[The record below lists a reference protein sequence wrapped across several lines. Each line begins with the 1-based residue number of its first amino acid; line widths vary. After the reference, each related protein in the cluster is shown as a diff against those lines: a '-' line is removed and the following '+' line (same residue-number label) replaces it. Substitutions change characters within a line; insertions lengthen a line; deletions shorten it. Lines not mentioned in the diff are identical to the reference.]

1 MLFRVESKGVHV
13 DTGSRASSV
22 MLIRLN
28 NVEVSS
34 ITYGESVLSVELE
47 LSRCKTV
54 TTNIFLIS
62 SVGRVSVISPSVL
75 VSSNVRVELE
85 NPDKFLARV
94 VKSKLRLNSRVAVRF
109 SSSELELLN

>member
-13 DTGSRASSV
+13 DTSGRASSV

-28 NVEVSS
+28 NVEVGS
-34 ITYGESVLSVELE
+34 ITNRESVLSVKLE

-54 TTNIFLIS
+54 ITNVFLTGG
-62 SVGRVSVISPSVL
+62 VGRVGVISPSVL

-85 NPDKFLARV
+85 NPDKFLTRV
-94 VKSKLRLNSRVAVRF
+94 VKSKLGLDSGVAVRF
-109 SSSELELLN
+109 SSGELELLN